1 MSRTPEGKIKDK
13 VRAMLKAH
21 KVWYFLPGN
30 NGYGKSG
37 IPDFVGCVGGRFFG
51 IECKADASK
60 KPTELQLKCAAD
72 ITKAGGR
79 WFLVCDDESLDEAEA
94 FIAIQ
99 SVRIE
104 PYKNIL

>member
-1 MSRTPEGKIKDK
+1 MSNTPEGRIKDK

-37 IPDFVGCVGGRFFG
+37 IPDFVCCVGGRFIG

-60 KPTELQLKCAAD
+60 RPTELQMKCAAD
-72 ITKAGGR
+72 IINAGGR
-79 WFLVCDDESLDEAEA
+79 WFLVYDDESLAQAELV
-94 FIAIQ
+94 IGT
-99 SVRIE
+99 
-104 PYKNIL
+104 YKKIFA